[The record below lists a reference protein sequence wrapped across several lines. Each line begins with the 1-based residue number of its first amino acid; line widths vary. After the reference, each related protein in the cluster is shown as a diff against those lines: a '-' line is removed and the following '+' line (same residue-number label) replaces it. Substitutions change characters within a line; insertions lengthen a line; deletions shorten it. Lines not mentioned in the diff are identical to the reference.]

1 MPAWVAFAITYIL
14 KIVGESFKNTLNLYQ
29 LITDR
34 LADCGFSLFIA
45 LESDNEKAKEWL
57 LEKYYNWL
65 RIAIHACPAH
75 FFIIYNYDV
84 IKADDDLKRFLQ
96 SDPYLA
102 KWWTVISESFEKN
115 YRTSDLLEFLKH
127 ALIDT
132 PLSFI
137 FGVIDLIL
145 NNPATLAEEVS
156 ASVLSAINATPESE
170 DTAITNYLSR
180 FKPDKVPDSFL
191 IISNEIIIKLNPF
204 LAFLSPQIMAHIKA
218 MYAYSKIIHLK
229 PCPQPP
235 RQLLDFL
242 DCDVYVDGKHYATI
256 KLSEDNTLAIT
267 IPKSALKPNV
277 WHNICF
283 DYAGLVKC
291 VKYRYTI
298 PLNLVLTAYGYQG
311 YYACN
316 VNNTFSQGQDM
327 TDWVGDSRINC
338 NTFYGDSYSLMW
350 WEMEHNM
357 ESEPFYIRVYVG
369 AYREACYGT
378 ATLYVGYRE
387 GNTLYLTPIT
397 SIPYTWTNPG
407 QITLYGR
414 FPSPRFVLALYHYC
428 YRPPLSVTG
437 VRLIRQ
443 QAWVE

>member
-1 MPAWVAFAITYIL
+1 MPAWIAIAIPFLIEKLMQTFQAIL
-14 KIVGESFKNTLNLYQ
+14 NAYG

-34 LADCGFSLFIA
+34 FADSGFSLFIA
-45 LESDNEKAKEWL
+45 LETENEKLKEKL
-57 LEKYYNWL
+57 LEQYYNWL
-65 RIAIHACPAH
+65 RVAINICPAH
-75 FFIIYNYDV
+75 LFIMYNYDV

-96 SDPYLA
+96 SDPYLK
-102 KWWTVISESFEKN
+102 KWWEVVDKSMTEGIRAK
-115 YRTSDLLEFLKH
+115 DLAEFLKIT
-127 ALIDT
+127 LIDT

-137 FGVIDLIL
+137 LGVFDQLINQPL
-145 NNPATLAEEVS
+145 TLFNEICHNLMNYINAHPDQEQV
-156 ASVLSAINATPESE
+156 AINKF
-170 DTAITNYLSR
+170 LSQ
-180 FKPDKVPDSFL
+180 FTPDKVPDQVL
-191 IISNEIIIKLNPF
+191 TISNEIIAKLNPF
-204 LAFLSPQIMAHIKA
+204 LAILSPQIMAHIKA
-218 MYAYSKIIHLK
+218 MYAYSKVIHYK

-242 DCDVYVDGKHYATI
+242 DCDVYVDGEHYATI

-291 VKYRYTI
+291 VKYRYTV
-298 PLNLVLTAYGYQG
+298 PLKLTLTTWGYQG
-311 YYACN
+311 YMACN
-316 VNNTFSQGQDM
+316 VQNSFSQGQDM
-327 TDWVGDSRINC
+327 TDWNLDSRINC

-357 ESEPFYIRVYVG
+357 GSEPFYIRLWCG

-387 GNTLYLTPIT
+387 ENKLYLTPIT
-397 SIPYTWTNPG
+397 SIPYTWTQPG
-407 QITLYGR
+407 SITLYGR
-414 FPSPRFVLALYHYC
+414 FPSPRFVIALYHYC

-443 QAWVE
+443 EAWVE

>member
-1 MPAWVAFAITYIL
+1 MPAWIAIAITFIIEKLMQTFQAIL
-14 KIVGESFKNTLNLYQ
+14 NAYG

-34 LADCGFSLFIA
+34 FADSGFSLFIA
-45 LESDNEKAKEWL
+45 LETENEKLKEKL
-57 LEKYYNWL
+57 LEQYYNWL
-65 RIAIHACPAH
+65 RVAINICPAH
-75 FFIIYNYDV
+75 LFIMYNYDV

-96 SDPYLA
+96 SDPYLK
-102 KWWTVISESFEKN
+102 KWWEVVDKSMTEGIRAK
-115 YRTSDLLEFLKH
+115 DLAEFLKIT
-127 ALIDT
+127 LIDT

-137 FGVIDLIL
+137 LGVFDQLINQPL
-145 NNPATLAEEVS
+145 TLFNEICHNLMNYINAHPDQEQV
-156 ASVLSAINATPESE
+156 AINKF
-170 DTAITNYLSR
+170 LSQ
-180 FKPDKVPDSFL
+180 FTPDKVPDQVL
-191 IISNEIIIKLNPF
+191 TISNEIIAKLNPF
-204 LAFLSPQIMAHIKA
+204 LAILSPQIMAHIKA
-218 MYAYSKIIHLK
+218 MYAYSKVIHYK

-277 WHNICF
+277 WHDICF

-298 PLNLVLTAYGYQG
+298 PLSLVLTAYGYQG

-316 VNNTFSQGQDM
+316 VNNTFQIGQDM
-327 TDWVGDSRINC
+327 TNWKLDSRINC

-350 WEMEHNM
+350 WEIEHNM
-357 ESEPFYIRVYVG
+357 ESEPFYIRLWCG

-387 GNTLYLTPIT
+387 GNKLYLTPIT

-407 QITLYGR
+407 QITLYGS
-414 FPSPRFVLALYHYC
+414 FPSPRFVIALYHYC

-443 QAWVE
+443 EAWVE